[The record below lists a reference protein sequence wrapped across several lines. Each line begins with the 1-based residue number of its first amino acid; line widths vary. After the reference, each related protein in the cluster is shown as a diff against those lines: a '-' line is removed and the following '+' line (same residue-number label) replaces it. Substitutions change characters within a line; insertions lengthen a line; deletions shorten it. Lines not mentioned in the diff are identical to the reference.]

1 MSQYKWNK
9 EILFFKVLVRDIIEN
24 TMFPRSSGDVC
35 NAFCLCYIFEMALEY

>member
-9 EILFFKVLVRDIIEN
+9 EMFFKVLVRDIIEK

-35 NAFCLCYIFEMALEY
+35 NVFCLNCIFEMALEY